1 MFYYGVNYVFLWM
14 NYVFLWMNYGRSAE
28 HVWFSPPGTAPA
40 RTSDLSADVNQNLV
54 QIKTEG
60 SRGIGSREP
69 IPGSPSIFYRHVP
82 LRNAPIVPTAL
93 NHHSAFEPT
102 EPRTRPN
109 TDRTRPTTEPTRP
122 TPAPD
127 PTIHGP
133 YPTIPSLTRPTGALP
148 DQPRAGPAPR
158 TGPDHPR
165 TLPDHPF
172 PERRPGPDPTKHGP
186 CPTKHGLGTQN

>member
-40 RTSDLSADVNQNLV
+40 RTSDLSAGVNQNLV

-60 SRGIGSREP
+60 SRGIGSPPR

-93 NHHSAFEPT
+93 NHHYAFEPT

-133 YPTIPSLTRPTGALP
+133 YPTIPSLSVAPDRTRPNTDPARP
-148 DQPRAGPAPR
+148 NTDSEPKIEPNRAK
-158 TGPDHPR
+158 
-165 TLPDHPF
+165 
-172 PERRPGPDPTKHGP
+172 TKKNQGF
-186 CPTKHGLGTQN
+186 CSIWLRFCRIIISYN